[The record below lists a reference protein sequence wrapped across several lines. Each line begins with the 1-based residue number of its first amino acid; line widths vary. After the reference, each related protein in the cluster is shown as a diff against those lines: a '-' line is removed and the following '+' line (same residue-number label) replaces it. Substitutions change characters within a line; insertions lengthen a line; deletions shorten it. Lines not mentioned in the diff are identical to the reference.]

1 MEKIDNNKE
10 FDDTCEIFQ
19 SVSNFNLS
27 NAKVKGMSTEALC
40 QSIELLQIEI
50 KDVKDRERNQ
60 EDMYKKIINAL
71 KNEIE
76 NNDISKHIEIINYM
90 HKTEVSHLKK
100 RFDTQVE
107 MKEKYN
113 EQLEEKVND
122 LKAKNKALEAKLQEK
137 TNEFD
142 YYIKEENI
150 RMKEFEFKLKSQ
162 AEQRQTFLQQLSP
175 VNETKLLKE
184 FEDEKEKLKRQ
195 HRQQT
200 QELKDIFVA
209 QRDKYEARIKKSQ
222 DTVRRLTEKLTEL
235 KKFKDNE
242 KTQLLAK
249 LKQPC
254 RRCQKFDD
262 LLEEIDALKMERVDA
277 YEKICF
283 LEQEI
288 ASLKHTQYTSHP
300 TPSETPPDSPNTSI
314 NLTRQEVAQP
324 LNPQIYRKY

>member
-1 MEKIDNNKE
+1 
-10 FDDTCEIFQ
+10 
-19 SVSNFNLS
+19 
-27 NAKVKGMSTEALC
+27 MSTEALC
-40 QSIELLQIEI
+40 QSIELLQMEV
-50 KDVKDRERNQ
+50 KDVKDREKNQ
-60 EDMYKKIINAL
+60 EDMYMKIIDAL

-107 MKEKYN
+107 MKEKYI

-122 LKAKNKALEAKLQEK
+122 LKAKNKSLETKLQEK

-162 AEQRQTFLQQLSP
+162 AEQRHNFLQQLSP
-175 VNETKLLKE
+175 VSETKLLKE
-184 FEDEKEKLKRQ
+184 FEDEREKIKRQ

-200 QELKDIFVA
+200 QELKDIFA
-209 QRDKYEARIKKSQ
+209 SQWDKYEAKIKKSQ

-242 KTQLLAK
+242 KNQLIAK

-254 RRCQKFDD
+254 KKWRKLDD

-277 YEKICF
+277 YEKIYS

-288 ASLKHTQYTSHP
+288 NCLKYTQFTSHL
-300 TPSETPPDSPNTSI
+300 TPEKTPPESPSGSSTSI
-314 NLTRQEVAQP
+314 NLTKQDPAPQ
-324 LNPQIYRKY
+324 PQIYK